1 MSPRTFYRTIATAEA
16 ITWTLLIL
24 GMILKYGVKVGDW
37 PVSIGG
43 FVHGLVFIAY
53 VVTAVLIGLN
63 QRWPKGLIVVASATS
78 VIPYLTIAFDR
89 WLEKRGKLDGAWRT
103 TASNHPGDRK
113 WADVALRA
121 MVARPVLLGV
131 TFVVVVGGVMATMLF
146 VGPPGGRA

>member
-16 ITWTLLIL
+16 VTWTLLIV

-63 QRWPKGLIVVASATS
+63 QRWRKGLIVVAAATS
-78 VIPYLTIAFDR
+78 VIPYLTIPFDR
-89 WLEKRGKLDGAWRT
+89 WLEKKGMLDGAWRT
-103 TASNHPGDRK
+103 TASDHPGDRK

-131 TFVVVVGGVMATMLF
+131 TFVVVVGGIMATMLF